1 MSENLE
7 FTIEKTQNSY
17 FWQVIK
23 FLETQQPE
31 DTTEVPVFDTF
42 LSKLERHYLPK
53 GQWRVSDET
62 QLKMLAKNKEI
73 FTALKLG
80 KGPLLMTEPVWQLAQ
95 DAACIY
101 FLENLQVD
109 ETQDQLKHVVD
120 LVKKLGQLHLHHTG
134 SY

>member
-1 MSENLE
+1 ME
-7 FTIEKTQNSY
+7 FTFEKTQNPY

-31 DTTEVPVFDTF
+31 ETTEIPVFDTF
-42 LSKLERHYLPK
+42 LFKLERQYLPK

-73 FTALKLG
+73 FTALRLG
-80 KGPLLMTEPVWQLAQ
+80 KGPLLMSEPVWQMSQ
-95 DAACIY
+95 DAACVY
-101 FLENLQVD
+101 FLDTVQID
-109 ETQDQLKHVVD
+109 EKQDQLKHLVE
-120 LVKKLGQLHLHHTG
+120 LVKKFGQLHLHHTG